1 MRDAPG
7 KAATLEPVVS
17 KLERFVLYQTT
28 SHLYVTASDKLETQY
43 RVLKIDR
50 RVTNP
55 AFLADICQEDPVVY
69 TPLDMIDMLDMI
81 HEGNRAGGGLCL
93 IAKGWGIVGFA
104 KFLDCYYLNFITQR
118 RLVSRGGKNLRGKWR
133 YNPIIPHSR
142 CSSTLLT
149 QCLVRRDVHNS
160 SYASGG

>member
-1 MRDAPG
+1 MREFMKFPNE
-7 KAATLEPVVS
+7 ATLEPVVS
-17 KLERFVLYQTT
+17 KLERFVLYETT

-69 TPLDMIDMLDMI
+69 TPIDMIEMLDMI
-81 HEGNRAGGGLCL
+81 NEGNRAGGGLRL

-118 RLVSRGGKNLRGKWR
+118 RLVSRGGAAFLGLDGGSNLQLF
-133 YNPIIPHSR
+133 SLVQVV
-142 CSSTLLT
+142 ST
-149 QCLVRRDVHNS
+149 
-160 SYASGG
+160 

>member
-50 RVTNP
+50 RVTHP

-118 RLVSRGGKNLRGKWR
+118 RLVSRDGDNLPSVEMQLHRTSLR
-133 YNPIIPHSR
+133 IAIVH
-142 CSSTLLT
+142 LT
-149 QCLVRRDVHNS
+149 QCLMRRKIHYS
-160 SYASGG
+160 SYIL